1 MRTNTLALP
10 RGLPLLFHIN
20 GLTEKWDSF
29 RSMLFQGFFEQCPT
43 GLPRSGIKPLGS
55 AKVRR
60 LTTTSENES
69 TIDGY
74 AALQAEMVD

>member
-1 MRTNTLALP
+1 LSNVPPA
-10 RGLPLLFHIN
+10 
-20 GLTEKWDSF
+20 
-29 RSMLFQGFFEQCPT
+29 
-43 GLPRSGIKPLGS
+43 LPRSGIKPLGS

-74 AALQAEMVD
+74 AALQAEMVDRSDERPAAQIERKVGKSRSEGQRLYKQINA